1 TGEERK
7 LLVACLR
14 GHPAV
19 TTAMCRLLNSGALSQ
34 QDVHDALIGG
44 ESDVLLR
51 VPNGHGRTLGSSL
64 TTLTEELAK
73 HDALAD
79 DLLAVLVH
87 LPTTR
92 TRAIAAGL
100 LSTYAQAASLKTGP
114 PAHVRLR
121 CSAAITA
128 LKDFRLISSR
138 PGTGISIHPLTRA
151 VLRAIYRPR
160 RDNITTGLAD
170 TADHLDLLRQ
180 TSSAQPELDE
190 IETTIEA
197 ALHLMCQK

>member
-1 TGEERK
+1 
-7 LLVACLR
+7 
-14 GHPAV
+14 
-19 TTAMCRLLNSGALSQ
+19 MSRLLNSGALSP
-34 QDVHDALIGG
+34 QDVHDALIEG

-73 HDALAD
+73 HDPLAD

-92 TRAIAAGL
+92 TRTIPPRL
-100 LSTYAQAASLKTGP
+100 LSAYVQAANLTTGS

-138 PGTGISIHPLTRA
+138 PGTGITIHPLTRA
-151 VLRAIYRPR
+151 ILRAIYRPR
-160 RDNITTGLAD
+160 RDNIATGLAD
-170 TADHLDLLRQ
+170 TAGHLDQ
-180 TSSAQPELDE
+180 QQPDQPHLEE
-190 IETTIEA
+190 MIETIEA
-197 ALHLMCQK
+197 ALHLIHTRP